1 MNLGL
6 DGLSQR
12 DRATTIS
19 TMATAAHDYRLP
31 FVRVLH
37 RPLDLAE
44 YFEAVELALQRLVP
58 FDASCWLTLDPATR
72 LPTSHVSRLYGS
84 EYLME
89 LVANE
94 YLEEDVNKFE
104 LLAEAARPVG
114 LMSTATGGSLD
125 RSARYVAILE
135 PLGYSGD
142 EMRAVFR
149 DGDAVWGGVALHR
162 RRGTFEEG
170 HADLVADLGGIVG
183 AGIRRAI
190 LRTAVTADRGPEPPG
205 LIVLR
210 GDDSLEDMT
219 PAAGRM
225 LGEVFDS
232 TAASGPVPLT
242 VLSVAQQARRS
253 AEGHADQVAGVR
265 LPTRT
270 GGWLRMDASLLDD
283 DVRGRVAVIVS
294 PAREPEIA
302 NLIAQAYG
310 FSAREREV
318 TGFVLRG
325 SSTQEIAA
333 ALHVTPYTVQDH
345 LKSIFEKVGVRSRR
359 ELVAQLF
366 QQQCAPRLAA
376 GIAPGADGWFL
387 EEEAWARS

>member
-1 MNLGL
+1 
-6 DGLSQR
+6 
-12 DRATTIS
+12 
-19 TMATAAHDYRLP
+19 MATSVDDHRRP

-37 RPLDLAE
+37 RPLDVAE
-44 YFEAVELALQRLVP
+44 YFEAVELALRRLVP
-58 FDASCWLTLDPATR
+58 FDASCWLSLDPGTR
-72 LPTSHVSRLYGS
+72 LPTSHMSRLYGS
-84 EYLME
+84 THFMA

-94 YLEEDVNKFE
+94 YLEKDVNKFAV
-104 LLAEAARPVG
+104 LAGAARPVG
-114 LMSTATGGSLD
+114 LLSTSTGGELD
-125 RSARYVAILE
+125 RSARHVAILA
-135 PLGYSGD
+135 PLGYEGD
-142 EMRAVFR
+142 ELRAVFR
-149 DGDAVWGGVALHR
+149 DGEAAWGAVALHR
-162 RRGTFEEG
+162 RRGTFAEG
-170 HADLVADLGGIVG
+170 EADLIADLGGIVA

-190 LRTAVTADRGPEPPG
+190 LRTALTADRGPEPPG

-210 GDDSLEDMT
+210 GDDSIEDMT
-219 PAAGRM
+219 PAARRL

-253 AEGHADQVAGVR
+253 AHGQADEVAGVR

-283 DVRGRVAVIVS
+283 DGRGRVAVIIS
-294 PAREPEIA
+294 AAREPEVA

-310 FSAREREV
+310 LSAREREV

-325 SSTQEIAA
+325 SSTQEIGA

-366 QQQCAPRLAA
+366 LQQCAPKLSVGVPA
-376 GIAPGADGWFL
+376 GADGWFVDDD
-387 EEEAWARS
+387 APARGEVPAAVR